1 MAAYLD
7 RQPAAAYPDVELP
20 AFSVPMTD
28 AASAAGAAL
37 ADALDFTAARL
48 GLVNRQA
55 VIRQLQI
62 RDAQA
67 FQYMNYGLAR
77 QVAQTLGMMDE
88 TVRTVYLF
96 DEEAMPEEFI
106 LGRRSLVLSLHLIA
120 WVERKTQALAAL
132 IQALDRS
139 LVAACQTVL
148 DNNALEHVLDVQL
161 VDDGEVQKRVGYA
174 ALMTSMYNLPM
185 RIWERQG

>member
-7 RQPAAAYPDVELP
+7 RQPAAAFLDAEWP
-20 AFSVPMTD
+20 AFSAPVTD
-28 AASAAGAAL
+28 AASAAEAAL

-48 GLVNRQA
+48 ALVNRQA
-55 VIRQLQI
+55 VIEQLEA
-62 RDAQA
+62 RDALT

-88 TVRTVYLF
+88 TIRTVYLF
-96 DEEAMPEEFI
+96 DEDAMPEAFI
-106 LGRRSLVLSLHLIA
+106 LGRRSPALSLHLIA

-139 LVAACQTVL
+139 LVAACQIVL
-148 DNNALEHVLDVQL
+148 DSDDLEHVLDVQL
-161 VDDGEVQKRVGYA
+161 VDDGDVQKRIGYA
-174 ALMTSMYNLPM
+174 ALITSLHNLPM
-185 RIWERQG
+185 RIWQRAR

>member
-7 RQPAAAYPDVELP
+7 RQPAVAFPDVEWP
-20 AFSVPMTD
+20 AFSAPVTD
-28 AASAAGAAL
+28 AASAAEAAL
-37 ADALDFTAARL
+37 ADALDFTASRL

-55 VIRQLQI
+55 VLEQLQA
-62 RDAQA
+62 RDAQT

-96 DEEAMPEEFI
+96 DEDAMPEAFI
-106 LGRRSLVLSLHLIA
+106 LDRRPLALSLHLIA

-132 IQALDRS
+132 VQALDRS
-139 LVAACQTVL
+139 LVAACQAVL
-148 DNNALEHVLDVQL
+148 DSDALEHMLDVQM
-161 VDDGEVQKRVGYA
+161 VDDGEVQKRIGYA
-174 ALMTSMYNLPM
+174 ALITSLHNLPM
-185 RIWERQG
+185 RIWQRTP